1 MKALGAAIAV
11 SFILLAG
18 SFTVPDA
25 SAQSIRLGPAA
36 SASTR
41 TATVRT
47 GEIDGI
53 DGLLG

>member
-36 SASTR
+36 SASTW